1 MKVIVTCGP
10 SFEPIDQVRRLT
22 NFSTGELGV
31 HLSIQVARAGFEVFC
46 LKGSG
51 ATHPGPS
58 EQCHLSLFDTN
69 DDLLNLLEQT
79 SAAHKIAAV
88 FHVAALCDYK
98 VKRVEDDQGRSCKSP
113 KIASRSGALTI
124 SLEPATKVITK
135 MRHLFPESILVGW
148 KYELTGT
155 RTEALAKAVR
165 QMQENR
171 TDACVLNGQAYG
183 SGFAF
188 CRPTQPIHEC
198 SNKTEAIQFLVGW
211 LRETQH
217 NHTTYPS
224 SGTHG
229 PMTLESD
236 TRRIWRPNLGG
247 GGRVNLERR
256 RVTGRAID

>member
-10 SFEPIDQVRRLT
+10 SYEPIDQARRLT

-31 HLSIQVARAGFEVFC
+31 HLSNQLAHAGYEVFC

-51 ATHPGPS
+51 ATHPGPG
-58 EQCHLSLFDTN
+58 EQCHLSMFDTN
-69 DDLLNLLEQT
+69 DDLLDLLEQT
-79 SAAHKIAAV
+79 STAHEIAAV

-98 VKRVEDDQGRSCKSP
+98 VKRVEDDQGRSCNSP

-124 SLEPATKVITK
+124 SLEPATKVIAK

-148 KYELTGT
+148 KYELAGT
-155 RTEALAKAVR
+155 RQEALAKAMR

-198 SNKTEAIQFLVGW
+198 WNKTELVQFLTTW
-211 LRETQH
+211 LKETLNSQVARVEGAASLS
-217 NHTTYPS
+217 PGVKIPPFPGVLEAMARS
-224 SGTHG
+224 SG
-229 PMTLESD
+229 SI
-236 TRRIWRPNLGG
+236 RS
-247 GGRVNLERR
+247 
-256 RVTGRAID
+256 

>member
-22 NFSTGELGV
+22 NFSTGELGI
-31 HLSIQVARAGFEVFC
+31 HLSNQLARAGFEVFC

-51 ATHPGPS
+51 ATHPGPG

-69 DDLLNLLEQT
+69 DDLLELLEQT
-79 SAAHKIAAV
+79 SAAHEIAAV

-98 VKRVEDDQGRSCKSP
+98 VKRVEDDQGRSCNSP

-124 SLEPATKVITK
+124 SLEPATKVIAK

-148 KYELTGT
+148 KYELAGT
-155 RTEALAKAVR
+155 PPEALAKAAR
-165 QMQENR
+165 QMQENQ

-188 CRPTQPIHEC
+188 CQPTQAIHEYR
-198 SNKTEAIQFLVGW
+198 NKTELVQFLATW
-211 LRETQH
+211 LVA
-217 NHTTYPS
+217 
-224 SGTHG
+224 
-229 PMTLESD
+229 TL
-236 TRRIWRPNLGG
+236 RRPVACVR
-247 GGRVNLERR
+247 
-256 RVTGRAID
+256 

>member
-22 NFSTGELGV
+22 NFSTGGLGV
-31 HLSIQVARAGFEVFC
+31 HLSNQLARAGFEVFC

-51 ATHPGPS
+51 ATHPGPG

-79 SAAHKIAAV
+79 SAAHEIAAV

-98 VKRVEDDQGRSCKSP
+98 VKRVEDDQGRSCNSP

-124 SLEPATKVITK
+124 SLEPATKVIAK
-135 MRHLFPESILVGW
+135 MRDLFPESILIGW
-148 KYELTGT
+148 KYELAGT
-155 RTEALAKAVR
+155 PSDALAKAAR

-188 CRPTQPIHEC
+188 CQPTQAIHKC
-198 SNKTEAIQFLVGW
+198 LDKTALVRFLTTW
-211 LRETQH
+211 LAE
-217 NHTTYPS
+217 
-224 SGTHG
+224 
-229 PMTLESD
+229 LL
-236 TRRIWRPNLGG
+236 RRPVAGVL
-247 GGRVNLERR
+247 
-256 RVTGRAID
+256 